1 MLDVLSVSAQ
11 ENKAILFS
19 SFSITANK
27 SFRFSFRHR
36 YIGIFINAYV
46 DTHHFVFIVHPGDDT
61 KCRTKSSQMGKKIY
75 KLLKE
80 K

>member
-1 MLDVLSVSAQ
+1 MLDALSVSAQ
-11 ENKAILFS
+11 QNTAILLS

-27 SFRFSFRHR
+27 FFCFSFRYR
-36 YIGIFINAYV
+36 YIEIFINAYV
-46 DTHHFVFIVHPGDDT
+46 DTHRFVFIVHPGDGT